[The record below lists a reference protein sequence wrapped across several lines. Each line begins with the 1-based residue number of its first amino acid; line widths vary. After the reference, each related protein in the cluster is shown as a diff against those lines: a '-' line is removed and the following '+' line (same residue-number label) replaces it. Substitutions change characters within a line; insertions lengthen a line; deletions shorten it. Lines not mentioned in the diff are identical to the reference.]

1 MSENLKLMRFFFVVL
16 GIFTVGRW
24 GLSLA
29 GADYEKTHQI
39 FSIVILTNISTL
51 FYGFITRSFV
61 GGGIK
66 RALVLAAS
74 MAVVAQIVIFGSTVV
89 SYLLGME
96 TFFNNA
102 RALNAPE
109 AIPLGQAVVGRSVGL
124 VVNVVTNLITGAL
137 GYAIAGVVP
146 RSR

>member
-29 GADYEKTHQI
+29 GADYDKTHQV

-51 FYGFITRSFV
+51 FYGFLTRTFV
-61 GGGIK
+61 GGGVK

-74 MAVVAQIVIFGSTVV
+74 MAAVAQLVIFGSTVV
-89 SYLLGME
+89 SYLLGMQ
-96 TFFNNA
+96 TFFNDA
-102 RALNAPE
+102 RALNSPE
-109 AIPLGQAVVGRSVGL
+109 AVPLGQAMVGRSLGL

-146 RSR
+146 QSK